1 MPQRKYT
8 KIRAEKRR
16 AFKRITLPI
25 DLETYQD
32 IVEHPEAFRRWL
44 DEQIVK
50 YPQLFP
56 KAIEQGYTLHD
67 RRKSKKMPGITLR
80 RIKLNARSAQGNE
93 LVFTIAPS
101 GILPYMTGKTEE
113 VEKALF
119 LRRFGVPYWGLAYVF
134 GRDEQYWYRL
144 VNQIGRLDMVAT
156 TVQTPERLP
165 KHLLAD
171 EKHVWFNGEKAYLAT
186 TVGEDCVLGSSMALS
201 ADEAALTE
209 AYGVFQKEAQ
219 RLDPNYQPET
229 VNTDGWSATQAA
241 WKALFPLIVVIEC
254 FLHAFLKI
262 RQRARK
268 RFKEVYPELVKRVWH
283 VYHAPDTTAFRERVK
298 ALQAWAQH
306 ALSGPALEA
315 VQKLVSKTDRFVLAY
330 AHPGAYR
337 TSNMLDRHMLPMA
350 RWLAS
355 ARYFHGHRSSAEW
368 QVRAW
373 SLLHNFLPYSPRAR
387 ASQEFLSPAHRLNG
401 FVYHENWLHNL
412 LISSSHAAALC

>member
-8 KIRAEKRR
+8 KTMPEKHR
-16 AFKRITLPI
+16 AFKRIVLPI
-25 DLETYQD
+25 ALETYQSL
-32 IVEHPEAFRRWL
+32 VEHPEAFRHWL
-44 DEQIVK
+44 DEQIAK

-56 KAIEQGYTLHD
+56 EGIEQGYTLHD
-67 RRKSKKMPGITLR
+67 QRKSKKMPEVTLR
-80 RIKLNARSAQGNE
+80 RIKLKARNAQGRE
-93 LVFTIAPS
+93 MVFTIVPS
-101 GILPYMTGKTEE
+101 GIMPYMTGKTDE

-144 VNQIGRLDMVAT
+144 VNQIGRLEVVAT
-156 TVQTPERLP
+156 TVQAPERLP

-171 EKHVWFNGEKAYLAT
+171 EKHVWLNGEKAYLAT
-186 TVGEDCVLGSSMALS
+186 TVGEECVLGCSVALS
-201 ADEAALTE
+201 ADETALTE

-219 RLDPNYQPET
+219 HLEPDYQPET
-229 VNTDGWSATQAA
+229 VNTDGWSATQKA

-262 RQRARK
+262 RQRVRK
-268 RFKEVYPELVKRVWH
+268 RFGDIYPELVKQVWH
-283 VYHAPDTTAFRERVK
+283 VYHAPQASVFRERAK
-298 ALQAWAQH
+298 ALQGWAQQR
-306 ALSGPALEA
+306 LSGSALEA

-350 RWLAS
+350 RWLTNAQ
-355 ARYFHGHRSSAEW
+355 YFHGHRSSAEW

-373 SLLHNFLPYSPRAR
+373 CLLHNFLPYSPRAR
-387 ASQEFLSPAHRLNG
+387 ASQDFISPAHRLNG